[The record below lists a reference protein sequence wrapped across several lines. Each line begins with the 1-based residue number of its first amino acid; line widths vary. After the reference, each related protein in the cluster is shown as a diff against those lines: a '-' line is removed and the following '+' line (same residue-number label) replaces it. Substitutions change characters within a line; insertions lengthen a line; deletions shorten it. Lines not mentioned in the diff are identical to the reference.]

1 MNMMNAIPET
11 HRDLLKDESAAF
23 AYLAT
28 LMADGSPQLTPLWF
42 NADGEFIVINS
53 ALGRIKDRNMRARP
67 RVAILIVDPK
77 NPFHRYLQ
85 VRGRVVEVTEQ
96 GALEHINMLS
106 LKYDHKPWTP
116 VQGQTRVIYRIRP
129 EKAFADG

>member
-1 MNMMNAIPET
+1 MNAIPESY
-11 HRDLLKDESAAF
+11 RDLLKDETAAF

-28 LMADGSPQLTPLWF
+28 LMSDGSPHLTPLWF
-42 NADGEFIVINS
+42 NTDGEYILVNS

-77 NPFHRYLQ
+77 NPFLRYLQ
-85 VRGRVVEVTEQ
+85 VRGRVVEVTQQ
-96 GALEHINMLS
+96 GALDHINSLS
-106 LKYDHKPWTP
+106 HKYDAKPWTA
-116 VQGQTRVIYRIRP
+116 VQGQTRVIYKILP